1 MRIAAHLAYIFHYT
15 NASIKQFSGPAKMK
29 MKDGTRS

>member
-1 MRIAAHLAYIFHYT
+1 MLIAARLAYIFHYT
-15 NASIKQFSGPAKMK
+15 NASIKQFSRQAKTK